1 MSAQL
6 PGDYTSDPPPYME
19 HVPQHLKA
27 STTRL
32 QFTPSYVLVGVY
44 RLFTDRNLYIPAWKK
59 CQHGFV
65 RGATVGLGWVGIVCS
80 QGRWPPT
87 RALSS

>member
-6 PGDYTSDPPPYME
+6 PGDYTPDPPPYME

-27 STTRL
+27 SNTRL

-44 RLFTDRNLYIPAWKK
+44 RLFTDKNLYGPAWKK

-80 QGRWPPT
+80 QGRCPPT
-87 RALSS
+87 LAPSY